1 MFQQEITLLSASVRA
16 AFDRLGV
23 PAPESL
29 EWVPTPFRGNWAIG
43 TAACFQAAAAEARL
57 GRAQNVPARAT
68 ELAESVV
75 PLVDLPAAF
84 QRIKAANG
92 YLNASFDTST
102 FASKVVDEA
111 IGLGTA
117 YGRGAPQSERVMVE
131 YAQPNTHHSF
141 HIGHLRNAVLGE
153 SLARLFEFSG
163 YPVIRA
169 SYPGDIGLGVITCVW
184 AYLRFHN
191 GLEPEGIHER
201 GRWLAKI
208 YHEAHALLTAQEN
221 ETPEQA
227 ALRQKYEAEV
237 RETYRR
243 WDSGDPEIREV
254 WQRTRQWSLDELADI
269 LEMLDIHMDV
279 FFFESEA
286 DAPAKEI
293 VEDMVRRGLAE
304 DERAAGGPVLVR
316 IDEKLGL
323 AQEKYRTA
331 VLLRQDGTTLYLAKD
346 LALARLK
353 FEKYGVDRSVY
364 VVDSRQSLHLQQ
376 AFKILELYGF
386 PQAARCHHLAYG
398 FVSLPEGAMSS
409 RRGNVVFFRDV
420 LEEADQRVLTI
431 IAEKNPDLPEA
442 LRTDVARTVGLGA
455 LNYAMLSVDNRK
467 DIVFEWERA
476 LNFDG
481 QTAPYIQNAHV
492 RANSILRKA
501 GELPRQAQFDYS
513 LTPEEI
519 ELVDRVSRLPE
530 VVRQAAEDY
539 KPLILANYAYDLA
552 KSFHGFYHEVPVLT
566 TAEPEIRAARLRLIA
581 ACRQTLANALWLLA
595 VRAPEVM

>member
-1 MFQQEITLLSASVRA
+1 
-16 AFDRLGV
+16 
-23 PAPESL
+23 
-29 EWVPTPFRGNWAIG
+29 
-43 TAACFQAAAAEARL
+43 
-57 GRAQNVPARAT
+57 
-68 ELAESVV
+68 
-75 PLVDLPAAF
+75 
-84 QRIKAANG
+84 
-92 YLNASFDTST
+92 
-102 FASKVVDEA
+102 
-111 IGLGTA
+111 
-117 YGRGAPQSERVMVE
+117 
-131 YAQPNTHHSF
+131 
-141 HIGHLRNAVLGE
+141 
-153 SLARLFEFSG
+153 
-163 YPVIRA
+163 
-169 SYPGDIGLGVITCVW
+169 
-184 AYLRFHN
+184 
-191 GLEPEGIHER
+191 
-201 GRWLAKI
+201 
-208 YHEAHALLTAQEN
+208 
-221 ETPEQA
+221 
-227 ALRQKYEAEV
+227 
-237 RETYRR
+237 
-243 WDSGDPEIREV
+243 
-254 WQRTRQWSLDELADI
+254 
-269 LEMLDIHMDV
+269 MLDIHMDV

-293 VEDMVRRGLAE
+293 VEELVRRGIAE
-304 DERAAGGPVLVR
+304 DERGAGGPVLVR

-353 FEKYGVDRSVY
+353 FETYGVDRSVY

-409 RRGNVVFFRDV
+409 RRGNVVYFLDV

-431 IAEKNPDLPEA
+431 IAEKNPDLPETR
-442 LRTDVARTVGLGA
+442 RTEVSRTVGLGA
-455 LNYAMLSVDNRK
+455 LTYAMLSVDNRK
-467 DIVFEWERA
+467 DIVFEWDRA

-501 GELPRQAQFDYS
+501 GELPRQAEFDYA
-513 LTPEEI
+513 LTPAEI

-552 KSFHGFYHEVPVLT
+552 KSFHGFYHEVPVI
-566 TAEPEIRAARLRLIA
+566 ASPEPGIRAARLRLTA
-581 ACRQTLANALWLLA
+581 ACRQTLANALWLLD

>member
-1 MFQQEITLLSASVRA
+1 VFQEEIAHLSTSVRA

-23 PAPESL
+23 PAPDPL
-29 EWVPTPFRGNWAIG
+29 EWVPTPFHGNWAVG
-43 TAACFQAAAAEARL
+43 TAACFQAAAGEARL
-57 GRAQNVPARAT
+57 GRVQNVPSRAV
-68 ELAESVV
+68 ELAQSVV
-75 PLVDLPAAF
+75 PLVELPAAF
-84 QRIKAANG
+84 DRIEAAKG

-102 FASKVVDEA
+102 YASQVVGEA
-111 IGLGTA
+111 IRLGTE

-184 AYLRFHN
+184 AYRRFHN
-191 GLEPEGIHER
+191 GQEPEGVHER

-208 YHEAHALLTAQEN
+208 YHESHTLLTPQEN
-221 ETPEQA
+221 ETPEQS
-227 ALRQKYEAEV
+227 ALRQQYEAEV
-237 RETYRR
+237 REIYRR

-269 LEMLDIHMDV
+269 LNMLDIRMDV

-293 VEDMVRRGLAE
+293 VEELVRRGIAE
-304 DERAAGGPVLVR
+304 DERAAAGPVLVR

-409 RRGNVVFFRDV
+409 RRGNVVYFLDV

-442 LRTDVARTVGLGA
+442 RRAEVSRTIGLGA
-455 LNYAMLSVDNRK
+455 LTYAMLSVDNRK
-467 DIVFEWERA
+467 DIVFEWDRA

-501 GELPRQAQFDYS
+501 GELPRQAQFDYA

-519 ELVDRVSRLPE
+519 DLIDRVSRLPE
-530 VVRQAAEDY
+530 VVRQAAEGY

-552 KSFHGFYHEVPVLT
+552 KSFHGFYHEVPVL
-566 TAEPEIRAARLRLIA
+566 AAGEPEIRDARLRLTA
-581 ACRQTLANALWLLA
+581 ACRQTLANALWLLV